1 MLFRYVLLFCVRPRQ
16 FCPATSNNTLVHMRN
31 HPDDLKMWGA
41 RNNNNN
47 RGNVAAHV
55 LLFARTASSFRE
67 LTDFLGALRIKYKTS
82 AAGRNLPDLIKL
94 SRGGTGKYFLIIFE
108 DVRDFYRM
116 DKWNREILEKYC
128 RQFRAGILGFLPSGA
143 ESTTG
148 GERNETLPDVVH
160 HTTAPFRL
168 EK

>member
-1 MLFRYVLLFCVRPRQ
+1 
-16 FCPATSNNTLVHMRN
+16 
-31 HPDDLKMWGA
+31 MWGA
-41 RNNNNN
+41 RS
-47 RGNVAAHV
+47 RGNSASSAHV

-94 SRGGTGKYFLIIFE
+94 SRGGAGKYFLIIFE
-108 DVRDFYRM
+108 DIRDFYRM
-116 DKWNREILEKYC
+116 DKWNREILDKYC

-143 ESTTG
+143 EPA

-160 HTTAPFRL
+160 RTTAPFR
-168 EK
+168 